1 MRGVSELIVVGASTL
16 EVSGALENPAP
27 YDPDDWQFEMDSTRV
42 DLGDGPQKL
51 QGVPL
56 GKVLA
61 VMEPQPE
68 AATVLVYTG
77 GEPVS
82 LPLADVLDDDDLRLF
97 TVIGESNV
105 TFALARMQGQVLA
118 AQAVRIEVR

>member
-1 MRGVSELIVVGASTL
+1 MRGVTELIVVGASTL

-27 YDPDDWQFEMDSTRV
+27 YDPDEWQFDMDSTRV
-42 DLGDGPQKL
+42 DLGDGPRKL

-68 AATVLVYTG
+68 ATTVWLYTD
-77 GEPVS
+77 GETVS
-82 LPLADVLDDDDLRLF
+82 LPLADVLDDNDLRLF